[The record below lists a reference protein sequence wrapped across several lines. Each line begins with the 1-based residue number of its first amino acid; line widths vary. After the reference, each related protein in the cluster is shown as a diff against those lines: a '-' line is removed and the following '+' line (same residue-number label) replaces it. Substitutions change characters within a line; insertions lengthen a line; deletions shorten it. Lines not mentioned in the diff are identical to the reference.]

1 MLVKTLLGQFSLC
14 IAHIEP
20 ISISAAAPTAP
31 IKSAHMNS
39 VNPAMFQIFQHNHHK
54 NYQIRSFEAK
64 SQLGNRNNHM
74 ITITTHK
81 TQYNIGDLQQQPLHT
96 TTVTHIL

>member
-1 MLVKTLLGQFSLC
+1 MHRCVTASISIIEKHNEMLVKILLGQFSLC

-81 TQYNIGDLQQQPLHT
+81 HNIT
-96 TTVTHIL
+96 